1 MDNHLMDLGG
11 GVGWMWTIIIGGLAG
26 WIAEKVT
33 RSDMGILMNI
43 VFGVLGSIIGGI
55 LANLIGF
62 GGIPFLN
69 GWFFSNLIIS
79 VIGAVILIMVLKLLR
94 RRQGA

>member
-1 MDNHLMDLGG
+1 MNNLMDLGG
-11 GVGWMWTIIIGGLAG
+11 GVGWIMTIVIGGLAG
-26 WIAEKVT
+26 WIAEKIT

-43 VFGVLGSIIGGI
+43 VFGVLGSILGGM

-62 GGIPFLN
+62 GGVPYLN

-79 VIGAVILIMVLKLLR
+79 VIGAVILIMVLKLFR
-94 RRQGA
+94 QRQGA